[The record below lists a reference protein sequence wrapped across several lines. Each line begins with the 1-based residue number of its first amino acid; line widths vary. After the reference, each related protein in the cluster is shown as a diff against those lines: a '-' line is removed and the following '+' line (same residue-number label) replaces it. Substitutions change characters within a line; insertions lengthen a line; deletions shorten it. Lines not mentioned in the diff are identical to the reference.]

1 MPLVLLTL
9 LAFAVIGLRSERFER
24 QQNVLVGVVAVWLV
38 TIQFLFA
45 RFL

>member
-1 MPLVLLTL
+1 MSLVLLTL

-24 QQNVLVGVVAVWLV
+24 HQNVLVAAVAVWLV
-38 TIQFLFA
+38 TIQFLFP